1 MNDDLSGTCK
11 DFDIETIHVDAHILV
26 VNKPS
31 GLLSVPGR
39 GPEKWDCVVHRV
51 QNRYPTAKI
60 VHRLDCATSGLM
72 VLALDADSH
81 RELSRQFHD
90 REVAKCYE
98 AEIFGALEVEEGEV
112 NLPLMPDWPNR
123 PRQMVHEDGKSAL
136 TRYYCLTRSEG
147 RSRVKLE
154 PITGR
159 SHQLRVHML
168 SLGHPIL
175 GDNLYAHE
183 QALVASPRL
192 LLHATY
198 LCLHHPET
206 NEKLEFNCYAP
217 F

>member
-1 MNDDLSGTCK
+1 MNT
-11 DFDIETIHVDAHILV
+11 DFEIEIVYLDENLVV

-39 GPEKWDCVVHRV
+39 GPDKADCVLSRL
-51 QNRYPTAKI
+51 QQQFPTIRI

-90 REVAKCYE
+90 REVKKQYE
-98 AEIFGALEVEEGEV
+98 ALVYGYMENERGEV
-112 NLPLMPDWPNR
+112 NQPLMTDWPNR
-123 PRQMVHEDGKSAL
+123 PRQMISPEGKPAQTYYRCLNRSQSE
-136 TRYYCLTRSEG
+136 TRVELS
-147 RSRVKLE
+147 

-168 SLGHPIL
+168 YTGHPIL
-175 GDNLYAHE
+175 GDNLYAE
-183 QALVASPRL
+183 GDALVARDRL
-192 LLHATY
+192 CLHATY
-198 LCLHHPET
+198 LSLLQPDS
-206 NEKLEFNCYAP
+206 KKAMEFTSEAQ

>member
-1 MNDDLSGTCK
+1 MRP
-11 DFDIETIHVDAHILV
+11 DFQIEIVYSDEQLVV

-39 GPEKWDCVVHRV
+39 GPDKADCLLSRLQDQFPTIRV
-51 QNRYPTAKI
+51 

-90 REVAKCYE
+90 REVKKRYE
-98 AEIFGALEVEEGEV
+98 ALVYGFMEDESGEV
-112 NLPLMPDWPNR
+112 NQPLMTDWPNR
-123 PRQMVHEDGKSAL
+123 PRQMISHEGKAAQ
-136 TRYYCLTRSEG
+136 TFYQCTTRSEQA
-147 RSRVKLE
+147 SRVILT

-168 SLGHPIL
+168 YTGHPIL
-175 GDNLYAHE
+175 GDGLYAHE
-183 QALVASPRL
+183 SALKASSRL
-192 LLHATY
+192 CLHATDLSIY
-198 LCLHHPET
+198 QPKT
-206 NEKLEFNCYAP
+206 KTFMEFSSATP